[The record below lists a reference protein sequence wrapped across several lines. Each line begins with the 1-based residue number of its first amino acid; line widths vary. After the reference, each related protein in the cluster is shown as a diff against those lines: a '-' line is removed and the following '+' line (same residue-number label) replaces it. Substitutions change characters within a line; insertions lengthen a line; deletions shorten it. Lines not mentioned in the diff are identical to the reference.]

1 VTIDP
6 ETPDPETT
14 GGSNSPDALLPD
26 STQNGTVT
34 TENDNSDDEN
44 NTNNPKTDPDPQD
57 NKTSS
62 LNPYSLESDSTILP

>member
-6 ETPDPETT
+6 EITEMETT

-34 TENDNSDDEN
+34 TENDNSDDDKKS
-44 NTNNPKTDPDPQD
+44 PLDA
-57 NKTSS
+57 
-62 LNPYSLESDSTILP
+62 YSIGSDSTIIP